1 MTKETID
8 GKLLQEIIGNGGF
21 RKLEMPQKKRT
32 KDKIMT
38 AAWELFLSHGYEETT
53 ISQIINASNTS
64 RSAFYHHFHGKEDLL
79 FAIAYTYDTS
89 YDLWYAK
96 CNLSLHT
103 IDQLIQFNKFVI
115 TNLEDSSY
123 ADLYPSIY
131 GLQVMTSV
139 SRHILNQD
147 RHYYKILRTLIKK
160 GQEKGEI
167 DATHSYAELTDM
179 IANMQIGLTYSWCL
193 QQRRFS
199 LIDYGQRL
207 LNPFLETLRV

>member
-1 MTKETID
+1 M
-8 GKLLQEIIGNGGF
+8 
-21 RKLEMPQKKRT
+21 EMSQKKRT

-38 AAWELFLSHGYEETT
+38 AAWKLFLSQGYEETT
-53 ISQIINASNTS
+53 ISQIIDASATS

-89 YDLWYAK
+89 YDLWYHK
-96 CNLSLHT
+96 CNRELHG
-103 IDQLIQFNKFVI
+103 IDKLIQFNKFVM

-131 GLQVMTSV
+131 GLQVMTSAP
-139 SRHILNQD
+139 RHILDQD
-147 RHYYKILRTLIKK
+147 RRYYKILRVLIKE

-167 DATHSYAELTDM
+167 DTTHSYAELADI

-193 QQRRFS
+193 QQQRFS

-207 LNPFLETLRV
+207 LNPFLETLRL